1 MIKIEIITK
10 DGIKNHDEEKI
21 KSTLPFIGIKDNTDV
36 TFKKCYYFSL
46 DNNEIVNRIVK
57 EIIID
62 PVIEE
67 YTIVN
72 NVNYPSYIVEY
83 GYKTGVMDPVILTLN
98 DAIARLG
105 INFKGDIIRTFRIEF
120 SKNYIKEDIDYIAK
134 KLLVNGTVQY
144 RLNTYP
150 TFKKGKEIDFKL
162 IEIDIVN
169 MDDDSLTDL
178 SNKMVLSLNINEMKE
193 IQKYY
198 IKLKRKPTDIELET
212 IAQTWSEHCKHK
224 TLNGNIDFEGKNI
237 DGLLKNTVFKA
248 TKESKRDFLVS
259 VFKDNAGIIK
269 FDDKNHIC
277 FKVETHNHPSALEPY
292 GGAETGI
299 GGVVRD
305 IMGTGRGAKPIA
317 NTDVF
322 CFANPDYPH
331 TEIPQGILHPK
342 RIAMGVVAGV
352 RDYGNRMGIPTVNGS
367 IHFHNDYLG
376 NPLVFCGSIGIMP
389 VGTETKHSS
398 PGEII
403 VVIGGRTGKDGIHG
417 ATFSSI
423 SLGDESEAISSNAV
437 QIGNAITEKKMLD
450 ALLEARDKNLYTAIT
465 DCGAGGLSSAI
476 GEMGE
481 NIGASV
487 ELSDVLLKYKGLNYT
502 EIWISEAQE
511 RMVISVKPENIS
523 EIRNVFKKYNVEYT
537 EIGKFTNDKNLILF
551 YKCNKVLELD
561 MKFLHNGLPKSN
573 KKAVYKN
580 REQKKID
587 YKINNLKST
596 FISVLNNWTI
606 ASKEWIIRQYD
617 HEVQG
622 RTVGKPLIGKNQ
634 DGPSDAAV
642 IKPEYDSLKGIVISN
657 GINIRY
663 GIIDP
668 YKMAIYAIDEAIRNL
683 VCVGGNPDYTAI
695 LDNYSFGNPDKPEIL
710 GDIVMASR
718 GLYDAAKS
726 FDTPFISGKDSLYNE
741 FKLKNKTI
749 NIPPTILI
757 SALSVIDDVQ
767 LTITSDIK
775 SSKNPIYLI
784 GNTSN
789 ELGGSILYDVLGIAG
804 GIVPNVNIPMAQ
816 KIYRTVL
823 QMIQN
828 GYIVSAHDPSEGG
841 ISIAAT
847 EMAIGGRFGLDFDL
861 SNISVDE
868 ELSFET
874 ILFSESASR
883 ILIEVKNTMEDNFIV
898 AMRDISYCKL
908 GYATFDRLIRFKYKG
923 KLLEIDLTEAI
934 ESWKSAL
941 RW

>member
-1 MIKIEIITK
+1 MIKIEIITR

-21 KSTLPFIGIKDNTDV
+21 KSNLPFIGIKDNPDIR
-36 TFKKCYYFSL
+36 FKKCYYFSL

-62 PVIEE
+62 PIIEE

-72 NVNYPSYIVEY
+72 NTDYPLNVVEY
-83 GYKTGVMDPVILTLN
+83 GYMTGVMDPVILTLN
-98 DAIARLG
+98 DAIERLG
-105 INFKGDIIRTFRIEF
+105 IIFKGDIIRTFRVEF
-120 SKNYIKEDIDYIAK
+120 SKNYEKEDIDYIAK
-134 KLLVNGTVQY
+134 KLLINGTVQY

-150 TFKKGKEIDFKL
+150 TFKKGKEFEFKL
-162 IEIDIVN
+162 IEIDIAN
-169 MDDDSLTDL
+169 IGDDNLMDL

-198 IKLKRKPTDIELET
+198 NKLNRKPTDIELET

-224 TLNGNIDFEGKNI
+224 TLNGNIDFEGENI
-237 DGLLKNTVFKA
+237 NGLLKSTIFKA

-305 IMGTGRGAKPIA
+305 IMGTGKGAKPIA

-331 TEIPQGILHPK
+331 TEIPIGILHPK

-376 NPLVFCGSIGIMP
+376 NPVVFCGSIGIMP

-398 PGEII
+398 PGEKI

-423 SLGDESEAISSNAV
+423 SLNDESEAISSNAV

-481 NIGASV
+481 NTGAFV
-487 ELSDVLLKYKGLNYT
+487 ELSDVLLKYKGLTYT

-511 RMVISVKPENIS
+511 RMVISVKPENINK
-523 EIRNVFKKYNVEYT
+523 IRDVFKKYNVEYA
-537 EIGKFTNDKNLILF
+537 EIGEFTNGKNLVLF

-561 MKFLHNGLPKSN
+561 MEFLHNGLPKPN
-573 KKAVYKN
+573 KKAIYKK
-580 REQKKID
+580 REQNKVNH
-587 YKINNLKST
+587 KINNLKST

-606 ASKEWIIRQYD
+606 ASKEWVIRQYD

-622 RTVGKPLIGKNQ
+622 RTVGKPLIGEKQ
-634 DGPSDAAV
+634 DAPSDAAV

-657 GINIRY
+657 GINVRY
-663 GIIDP
+663 GITDP
-668 YKMAIYAIDEAIRNL
+668 YKMALCAIDEAIRNL

-710 GDIVMASR
+710 GDIVMASK

-741 FKLKNKTI
+741 FKLKDKTI

-775 SSKNPIYLI
+775 SSKNPVYLI
-784 GNTSN
+784 GNTHN
-789 ELGGSILYDVLGIAG
+789 ELGGSILYDVLGISG
-804 GIVPNVNIPMAQ
+804 GIVPNVDVPMAQ
-816 KIYRTVL
+816 KIYRTVFR
-823 QMIQN
+823 MIQN
-828 GYIVSAHDPSEGG
+828 GYIVSAHDSSEGG

-861 SNISVDE
+861 SNIPFDDE
-868 ELSFET
+868 QDFET
-874 ILFSESASR
+874 ILFSESTSR
-883 ILIEVKNTMEDNFIV
+883 ILVEVKSNMEDDFINTI
-898 AMRDISYCKL
+898 RDISYCKL
-908 GYATFDRLIRFKYKG
+908 GYATFDRLIRFKYKD
-923 KLLEIDLTEAI
+923 KLLEIDLTEII